1 MKIVHLSLS
10 NLRQQFKGQDRITDR
25 VYALEILKYHTDR
38 NYIAQKSHR
47 KKAIAEAN
55 LLKIKVS
62 L

>member
-1 MKIVHLSLS
+1 MPQARRLVAAMLPYHSIERL
-10 NLRQQFKGQDRITDR
+10 
-25 VYALEILKYHTDR
+25 YALEIVKYHTDR

-47 KKAIAEAN
+47 KKAMAEAN

>member
-1 MKIVHLSLS
+1 LPQARRLVAAMLPYHSID
-10 NLRQQFKGQDRITDR
+10 QA
-25 VYALEILKYHTDR
+25 YALEILKYHTNR

-55 LLKIKVS
+55 LLEIEVS